1 MDTSVQE
8 LWSKLDLIT
17 PMAVRVAATLR
28 VADLIA
34 AGHDDLPALAA
45 KAGSAGVDETALGR
59 LLRYLIARGIFVEPE
74 RGRFALNDL
83 AEVLLD
89 DHPTSTRGWL
99 DLDGFGGR
107 MDLAFFDLLD
117 VVRSGRPEVTGHE
130 ANLSDAESES
140 YDSVMEAQS
149 RAQAP
154 GISRAYDWSRFA
166 RVIDV
171 GGGTGTLLAELL
183 RTNPNLRGTLLDLPK
198 AAAKASAVFA
208 EAGVGERAEAIGGD
222 LFEVMPERG
231 DVYVLKFV
239 LHFLEDDE
247 AVHALTRCREARA
260 ASGRVVVIE
269 RSVAPGDD
277 RKDFTAMD
285 MRMLILGH
293 GRERTVD
300 EYTALAARAGLAV
313 GVVTTTV
320 DDLHLIELV

>member
-1 MDTSVQE
+1 MDKSVQE

-34 AGHDDLPALAA
+34 AGHDELPALAT
-45 KAGSAGVDETALGR
+45 KAGVDDSALGR
-59 LLRYLIARGIFVEPE
+59 LLRYLIARGIFTEPAP
-74 RGRFALNDL
+74 GRFAINDL

-99 DLDGFGGR
+99 DLEGFGGR

-117 VVRSGRPEVTGHE
+117 VVKTGRPEVTGHE

-154 GISRAYDWSRFA
+154 GIAAAYDWSRFA
-166 RVIDV
+166 RVVDV

-183 RTNPNLRGTLLDLPK
+183 RANPDLRGTLLDLPK
-198 AAAKASAVFA
+198 AAAKAPAVFA
-208 EAGVGERAEAIGGD
+208 DAGVSDRAEAIGGD
-222 LFEVMPERG
+222 LFEVMPDGG
-231 DVYVLKFV
+231 DAYVLKFV

-247 AVHALTRCREARA
+247 AVRALARCREAGA

-269 RSVAPGDD
+269 RSVAPDDD
-277 RKDFTAMD
+277 RQDFTSMD

-293 GRERTVD
+293 GRERTLD
-300 EYTALAARAGLAV
+300 EYAALAAQAGLGV
-313 GVVTTTV
+313 GVITTTA
-320 DDLHLIELV
+320 DDLHVIELL